1 MLFRTRATL
10 DVSNRCEDN
19 RLLIKVRSSKLD
31 TTISLRIGRHSN
43 NRLALQDNVDHLSKE
58 ITTPMISQ
66 VFDSAS
72 SYKDKLNKSSE
83 PKEFLM
89 SLVLVIKTALG
100 KVIHQPITQSV
111 LGYVQ
116 IMAKTKLNLKV

>member
-31 TTISLRIGRHSN
+31 TTISPRIGRHSN
-43 NRLALQDNVDHLSKE
+43 RLDLQDNVDHLSKE
-58 ITTPMISQ
+58 VTTLKISQ

-83 PKEFLM
+83 PREFLKSM
-89 SLVLVIKTALG
+89 VFVIKIALG
-100 KVIHQPITQSV
+100 KVIYQPITQIV

-116 IMAKTKLNLKV
+116 IMAMTK

>member
-1 MLFRTRATL
+1 
-10 DVSNRCEDN
+10 
-19 RLLIKVRSSKLD
+19 
-31 TTISLRIGRHSN
+31 
-43 NRLALQDNVDHLSKE
+43 
-58 ITTPMISQ
+58 MISQ

-72 SYKDKLNKSSE
+72 SYKDKLSKSSE